1 MKHHLLRLL
10 AALLLLLP
18 LGSCRNIARRTAE
31 RIRIEGIGQIRTQG
45 FTHLLLGL
53 RTVNDS
59 GRNLRLTEAEIALY
73 APGAAEP
80 AVTAV
85 LLEPLLLRRHTTAEL
100 ATKWRIDYAQALG
113 WLPLLRAVG
122 RGDLEGWEV
131 SLRVKG
137 RCGPVTRNIS
147 EERIPVSVFLRT
159 FGLDPT
165 AIANSVQR

>member
-1 MKHHLLRLL
+1 MKKNLLRIF

-18 LGSCRNIARRTAE
+18 LGSCRNVARRTAE
-31 RIRIEGIGQIRTQG
+31 RIRIEGIGQVRTQG

-80 AVTAV
+80 VATAV
-85 LLEPLLLRRHTTAEL
+85 LLEPLLLRRRTTAVL

-113 WLPLLRAVG
+113 WLPLLRALDSG
-122 RGDLEGWEV
+122 NLDGWQI
-131 SLRVKG
+131 SLRAKG
-137 RCGPVTRNIS
+137 RCGLVSRNIS

-159 FGLDPT
+159 FGIDPT
-165 AIANSVQR
+165 AVTNSVQ